1 MKFVG
6 ATGAALCSLLL
17 QQQATTYVH
26 ATTSGSGSC
35 HAGSKITPSSY
46 HGSDSAGEIA
56 SSNTAVTINGV
67 ALNSAAP
74 NSLATSTTHTLT
86 ISNDVG
92 TFRGFLIRVSSPDGS
107 VDASTVISP
116 SNDNVSKG
124 GASWDA
130 TIMGNSQVPISCAA
144 GVSAVTHVDINTKS
158 EVRAELVLDQDA
170 ALDLEITV
178 MTDTGYTY
186 YYSKYTLQF
195 ETPNTDPTSTPS
207 VMPTTA
213 TKPPTAAPVTLT
225 PTNSSTPSLN
235 PTTSSK
241 PSLNPTTTFRPS
253 LDTCQSSDPMYQ
265 CSVALSDDVTFFYNF
280 TDSNSTH
287 LHARLHYTGQAYLA
301 WGVSKKGY
309 MVGSQAVL
317 GVLDNDDEFSVGKYD
332 LTRYSSSG
340 VELMDLSRQ
349 TLQGASFTQSSEDG
363 TTLTFS
369 KLLTEAD
376 EIPIDPIGENT
387 FIWARGGGLRLAF
400 HTQEGSFKVK
410 LSLESASEEVEVLDV
425 GSDHQDLWLLHGW
438 LMAAAW
444 CLAVPIAIAAS
455 LLRDVLPDKK
465 WFNLH
470 RGMNT
475 VGSLLAFG
483 GLGLAI
489 YLTEDQEGSVHF
501 DGTHQVLGIV
511 VLSCMVVQA
520 LGGILRPA
528 LPKQG
533 GEEKTDTRTQWEFV
547 HKRFGYVLVLFA
559 AYVVLS
565 GNFAYHNMYDEYD
578 AMPVVIFGL
587 VALLVLGVGTLFLRW
602 KHKQS
607 SSSANDDG
615 VVIQEVEDILSRSRH
630 GNN

>member
-6 ATGAALCSLLL
+6 AAALCSLLL
-17 QQQATTYVH
+17 QQATMYVH

-35 HAGSKITPSSY
+35 HAGSKIIPSSY
-46 HGSDSAGEIA
+46 HGSDPAGDIA
-56 SSNTAVTINGV
+56 SSNMAVTINGI

-86 ISNDVG
+86 VSSSNGG
-92 TFRGFLIRVSSPDGS
+92 TFRGFLIRVSSPNGS

-116 SNDNVSKG
+116 TSNDDNVSKG
-124 GASWDA
+124 GTSWDA

-158 EVRAELVLDQDA
+158 EVQAELVLDLDA

-178 MTDTGYTY
+178 MTDTGFTY

-207 VMPTTA
+207 AMPTTV

-225 PTNSSTPSLN
+225 PT
-235 PTTSSK
+235 TSIK
-241 PSLNPTTTFRPS
+241 PSPNPTTTFQPS
-253 LDTCQSSDPMYQ
+253 VFVSTSACQSSDPMYQ
-265 CSVALSDDVTFFYNF
+265 CSVALNDDVTFFYNF
-280 TDSNSTH
+280 TDADSTL
-287 LHARLHYTGQAYLA
+287 LHARLHYTGQGYLA
-301 WGVSKKGY
+301 WGVSKNGY
-309 MVGSQAVL
+309 MVGSQAVV
-317 GVLDNDDEFSVGKYD
+317 GTSNEGVGKYD

-340 VELMDLSRQ
+340 VQLMDLSRQ
-349 TLQGASFTQSSEDG
+349 TLQGASIMQGSEG
-363 TTLTFS
+363 STLTFS
-369 KLLTEAD
+369 KLLNEED

-387 FIWARGGGLRLAF
+387 FIWARGSGNNLAF
-400 HTQEGSFKVK
+400 HAQEGSFKIN
-410 LSLESASEEVEVLDV
+410 LSLEAASEEVEVLDI
-425 GSDHQDLWLLHGW
+425 GSDHQNLWLLHGW
-438 LMAAAW
+438 LMATAW
-444 CLAVPIAIAAS
+444 CLAIPIAIAAS
-455 LLRDVLPDKK
+455 LLRDVLSDNK
-465 WFNLH
+465 WFALH

-475 VGSLLAFG
+475 VGSLLAFA

-489 YLTEDQEGSVHF
+489 YLTEDQEGLVHF
-501 DGTHQVLGIV
+501 DGTHQILGIV

-528 LPKQG
+528 LPKQSNSNSNS
-533 GEEKTDTRTQWEFV
+533 GEVTDKTDTRTKWEFV

-578 AMPVVIFGL
+578 AMAVVIFGF
-587 VALLVLGVGTLFLRW
+587 VALLVLGVGTLYLRW
-602 KHKQS
+602 KQKQKQS
-607 SSSANDDG
+607 SSSADDG
-615 VVIQEVEDILSRSRH
+615 DDVVVQEVEDILSRSRH